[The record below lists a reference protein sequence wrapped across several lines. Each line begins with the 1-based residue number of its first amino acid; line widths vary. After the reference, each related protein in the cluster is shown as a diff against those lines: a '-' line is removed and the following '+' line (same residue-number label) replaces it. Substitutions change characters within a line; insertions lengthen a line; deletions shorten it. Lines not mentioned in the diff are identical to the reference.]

1 MIAVL
6 TGDIINSRKGET
18 SDWLEKLKIV
28 LNKYGKNPGNW
39 EIYRGDSFQISLP
52 PKEALFVAFH
62 IKSELKQSNSQDV
75 RIAIG
80 IGEESHKAKKIS
92 ESNGQAFIRSGES
105 FEKLKKQSL
114 ILNTGNQEIDISLNL
129 MLRIILLTA
138 NNWSQLVAK
147 VISFVIENPN
157 KQQKEIAQLL
167 NKSQSSI
174 SEALK
179 RGGFE
184 EMKNLNEFYK
194 TQIEKL

>member
-1 MIAVL
+1 
-6 TGDIINSRKGET
+6 
-18 SDWLEKLKIV
+18 
-28 LNKYGKNPGNW
+28 
-39 EIYRGDSFQISLP
+39 
-52 PKEALFVAFH
+52 
-62 IKSELKQSNSQDV
+62 
-75 RIAIG
+75 
-80 IGEESHKAKKIS
+80 
-92 ESNGQAFIRSGES
+92 
-105 FEKLKKQSL
+105 
-114 ILNTGNQEIDISLNL
+114 